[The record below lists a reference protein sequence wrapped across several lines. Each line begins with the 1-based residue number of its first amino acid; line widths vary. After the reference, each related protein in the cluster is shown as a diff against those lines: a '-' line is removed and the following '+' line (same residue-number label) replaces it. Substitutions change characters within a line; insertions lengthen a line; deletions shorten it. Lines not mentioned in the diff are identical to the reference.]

1 MSLLNITDETA
12 VQVSVPWQER
22 WRHFIAMP
30 HHVMFTIGAS
40 QAILVMLWWMV
51 DLGGRYGGWYAPV
64 DWALPAPWAHL
75 YLMVFCLFPP
85 YMFGFLMTTY
95 PKWMGG
101 VPVSP
106 RHYLPTA
113 ALMISGIVLGY
124 AGLFM
129 GKPLLIFAIGLYLA
143 SWAMGLY
150 ALLRVYVGAARPD
163 TLHALITSGVLIVGL
178 CLLLTYVAGAMWPPR
193 AGWVDVARSGGIW
206 WFLFP
211 VFFAVSHRLIPFFSS
226 VVIPDYTVVRPDWTL
241 HLMTVGAM
249 AHGVL
254 DIAGLPQWTWF
265 CDLPMAVVALW
276 LSYQWRFGQSLNV
289 RILAML
295 HLAFAWVGIAFT
307 LFSLQSIALM
317 LNTNFLSGRGP
328 MHALMAGY
336 FVAMLVA
343 MSTRVTLGHSGR
355 PLTADQQA
363 WGIFIIVQLVAVTR
377 VVADLPVVHPYAGHL
392 YLCSALLW
400 LGAFSAWAIKFIPIY
415 FQKP

>member
-1 MSLLNITDETA
+1 
-12 VQVSVPWQER
+12 
-22 WRHFIAMP
+22 
-30 HHVMFTIGAS
+30 MFGIGAL
-40 QAILVMLWWMV
+40 QAVLVMLWWMI

-64 DWALPAPWAHL
+64 AWAWPAPWAHL

-106 RHYLPTA
+106 KHYLTTA
-113 ALMISGIVLGY
+113 AMMGSGLLLGY
-124 AGLFM
+124 VGLFT
-129 GKPLLIFAIGLYLA
+129 GQLLLVLAIGLYLA

-163 TLHALITSGVLIVGL
+163 ILHARITSGILIAGF
-178 CLLLTYVAGAMWPPR
+178 CLMLTFVAGAMGQH
-193 AGWVDVARSGGIW
+193 ADWVGVARSGGVW

-211 VFFAVSHRLIPFFSS
+211 VFFTVSHRLIPFFSS
-226 VVIPDYTVVRPDWTL
+226 VVIPDYAVSRPDWAL
-241 HLMTVGAM
+241 YLMTTGSVT
-249 AHGVL
+249 HGTL
-254 DIAGLPQWTWF
+254 DIAGLPQWTWL
-265 CDLPMAVVALW
+265 CDLPMAAVALW
-276 LSYQWRFGQSLNV
+276 LSYEWRFLQSLNV

-295 HLAFAWVGIAFT
+295 HIAFAWIGIALT
-307 LFSLQSIALM
+307 LFSLQSLALM
-317 LNTNFLSGRGP
+317 MNTDLLPGRGP

-355 PLTADQQA
+355 PLVADQKA
-363 WGIFIIVQLVAVTR
+363 WSIFLLVQLVAVTR
-377 VVADLPVVHPYAGHL
+377 VIADLPALQLYAGHL

-400 LGAFSAWAIKFIPIY
+400 LGAFGAWAIKFIPIY